1 MKKNKAI
8 HADGTINCDCIIRF
22 PASNASSPKQLSEL
36 IIKIK
41 FAISKKLIQDVT
53 DLAIEH
59 SMSFDLIEAN
69 NQWPD
74 IIENDFE
81 CMSCGKKFQ
90 LFADTYHG
98 SFRNGW
104 SIKN

>member
-1 MKKNKAI
+1 MHIEK
-8 HADGTINCDCIIRF
+8 TINCDCIIHF
-22 PASNASSPKQLSEL
+22 PASNVSSPKQLSEL

-41 FAISKKLIQDVT
+41 FVISKKLIQDIT
-53 DLAIEH
+53 DLALEN
-59 SMSFDLIEAN
+59 SMPFDLVEAN
-69 NQWPD
+69 KQWPD

-81 CMSCGKKFQ
+81 CLSCGKKFK